1 MVTKEEEI
9 GGKVSWL
16 EENTLETR
24 PIKTIELM
32 KTPKDNR
39 CAQVRTHAKGYL
51 LDGKEMW
58 QCQTKRSKEECIVKC
73 GGDAKISNVKRAIK
87 KKHTHGDGWG

>member
-1 MVTKEEEI
+1 LE
-9 GGKVSWL
+9 KVSGL
-16 EENTLETR
+16 EENTLESR

-51 LDGKEMW
+51 VDGREKVAMPNKND
-58 QCQTKRSKEECIVKC
+58 Q
-73 GGDAKISNVKRAIK
+73 K
-87 KKHTHGDGWG
+87 KVYY

>member
-1 MVTKEEEI
+1 VSFVLPRHGHKEKEI

-24 PIKTIELM
+24 PVKTIELM

-51 LDGKEMW
+51 LDGKEKW
-58 QCQTKRSKEECIVKC
+58 QCQTKMI
-73 GGDAKISNVKRAIK
+73 KRK
-87 KKHTHGDGWG
+87 VYCQMWR

>member
-16 EENTLETR
+16 EVNTLETR

-32 KTPKDNR
+32 KTPKDNH

-51 LDGKEMW
+51 LDGKEKW
-58 QCQTKRSKEECIVKC
+58 QCQTKMI
-73 GGDAKISNVKRAIK
+73 KRK
-87 KKHTHGDGWG
+87 VYCQMWM